1 MRTYTHNSHLRVAL
15 HLLLM
20 LTWLVVESSLLVD
33 KYSIHNL
40 KFLSLSIIVD
50 GAKLLCFNVCI
61 YSTKVEVLKLY
72 LCV

>member
-1 MRTYTHNSHLRVAL
+1 
-15 HLLLM
+15 M

-40 KFLSLSIIVD
+40 KYLSLLIIVD
-50 GAKLLCFNVCI
+50 GAKLLCFNVCV